1 MEKRY
6 VIKVFDKD
14 YGDYVYV
21 DDTDD
26 YYYHLARTVDMALYY
41 PDFES
46 AAKVMIKLK
55 QEHPD
60 TEFEVGE
67 YYNVEVEA

>member
-14 YGDYVYV
+14 YGDYAYV

-26 YYYHLARTVDMALYY
+26 YYYHLTRTADMALYY

-46 AAKVMIKLK
+46 AAKAMIKLRR
-55 QEHPD
+55 ERPD
-60 TEFEVGE
+60 TEFEIGE

>member
-14 YGDYVYV
+14 YGDYTYV
-21 DDTDD
+21 DDTDG

-55 QEHPD
+55 R
-60 TEFEVGE
+60 
-67 YYNVEVEA
+67 